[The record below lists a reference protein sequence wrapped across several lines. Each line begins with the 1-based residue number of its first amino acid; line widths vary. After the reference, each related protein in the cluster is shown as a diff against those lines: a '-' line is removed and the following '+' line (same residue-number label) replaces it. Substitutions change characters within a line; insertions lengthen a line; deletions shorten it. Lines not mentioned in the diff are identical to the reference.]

1 MKKRRYKQ
9 LLASAIAC
17 SMVFSGVPATA
28 YAAENGTVQEVV
40 QEEDQSSTD
49 SVSEDQ
55 SMPDSRKI
63 QKIRI
68 LRGQTNQRLKTTV
81 RQKIHRRKRQIQ
93 LSQTM

>member
-40 QEEDQSSTD
+40 QEEDQLRFRQQIFLSSTAMMFRMLTII
-49 SVSEDQ
+49 
-55 SMPDSRKI
+55 SMTWTVHL
-63 QKIRI
+63 QV
-68 LRGQTNQRLKTTV
+68 LK
-81 RQKIHRRKRQIQ
+81 
-93 LSQTM
+93 L